1 MGPLVCTNNIN
12 KEHIKIDLFSKWP
25 TFFWHHFNLSRV
37 LIDPFRFERGF
48 WHFLQTFHGCKISIS
63 PNCLVGD
70 EIRWWKSGCGV
81 RKRTVYESVT
91 GPKGAQTFYSI
102 FNKFGTFCQYFFN
115 NFIKKIP
122 WQTDKNEIKS
132 HTRCFGKIFWSE
144 SQYLT
149 KTFWANWTKTN
160 RDISFWILFLHNEG
174 EHSRKTNENS
184 RKLKLQRYKKIMCFL
199 TSA

>member
-1 MGPLVCTNNIN
+1 MIYLRNGLHFFGITSTLPECWLILS
-12 KEHIKIDLFSKWP
+12 DSKGDSDI
-25 TFFWHHFNLSRV
+25 FFKLSMV
-37 LIDPFRFERGF
+37 VKYLY
-48 WHFLQTFHGCKISIS
+48 LQTVWLGMKSDDGNQGVVWEKGPFTRVWLGPREHKHSIPFSTNLAPFANISLTIS
-63 PNCLVGD
+63 
-70 EIRWWKSGCGV
+70 S
-81 RKRTVYESVT
+81 
-91 GPKGAQTFYSI
+91 
-102 FNKFGTFCQYFFN
+102 
-115 NFIKKIP
+115 KKIP
-122 WQTDKNEIKS
+122 WQMDKNEIKS